1 MIPDWKLERF
11 LTGDLPDEEM
21 NMLRELEATDVVFAN
36 RVKMLRE
43 DNKAILN
50 KLPFETLAGKLAGIA
65 DATENASVANSIGS
79 ANVAE
84 NADVLGTANVAD
96 TAGTANVANSDET
109 LNVAGRA
116 NAARIAPHFTL
127 MKFAAAA
134 MFIFAVALVAF
145 MVQRETVVAGENA
158 AGNGDDMAAVNG
170 SQITQV
176 AFAETQSDT
185 RIKGLDARMEVWKK
199 TDAGIVQLQD
209 LDEVHEGD
217 EIQLRYAVPEKCF
230 GLLFSMDGNGALTLH
245 MGDGVKA
252 VELAPGKMNSLPFA
266 YKLDDAP
273 YFEKFFFVTSPKE
286 FAVEEND
293 IDKLLKRSDVKVIGF
308 TLKKAGK

>member
-21 NMLRELEATDVVFAN
+21 NKLRELEANDAVFAN

-43 DNKAILN
+43 DNKAILS
-50 KLPFETLAGKLAGIA
+50 KLPFETLA
-65 DATENASVANSIGS
+65 AN
-79 ANVAE
+79 
-84 NADVLGTANVAD
+84 LGTGA
-96 TAGTANVANSDET
+96 AG
-109 LNVAGRA
+109 
-116 NAARIAPHFTL
+116 NAAKNAPRFTL
-127 MKFAAAA
+127 VKFAAAA
-134 MFIFAVALVAF
+134 MFVFAVALVAF
-145 MVQRETVVAGENA
+145 FAQSETSVMNERVGSDVAN
-158 AGNGDDMAAVNG
+158 VNG
-170 SQITQV
+170 SQNTQV
-176 AFAETQSDT
+176 ALAENESDT
-185 RIKGLDARMEVWKK
+185 RIKGLDVRMEVWKK
-199 TDAGIVQLQD
+199 TPAGIVQLND
-209 LDEVHEGD
+209 LDSVGEGD

-293 IDKLLKRSDVKVIGF
+293 VDKLLKKSDVKVIGF
-308 TLKKAGK
+308 TLKKVGK

>member
-11 LTGDLPDEEM
+11 LTGDLPEEEM
-21 NMLRELEATDVVFAN
+21 NKLRELEANDAVFAN

-43 DNKAILN
+43 DNKAILS
-50 KLPFETLAGKLAGIA
+50 KLPFETLA
-65 DATENASVANSIGS
+65 AN
-79 ANVAE
+79 
-84 NADVLGTANVAD
+84 LGTDA
-96 TAGTANVANSDET
+96 AG
-109 LNVAGRA
+109 
-116 NAARIAPHFTL
+116 NAAKNAAKNAPRFTL
-127 MKFAAAA
+127 VKFAAAA
-134 MFIFAVALVAF
+134 MFVFAIALVAF
-145 MVQRETVVAGENA
+145 FAQSETSVMNERVGGDVAN
-158 AGNGDDMAAVNG
+158 VNG
-170 SQITQV
+170 SQNTQV
-176 AFAETQSDT
+176 ALAENESDT

-199 TDAGIVQLQD
+199 TPAGIVQLND
-209 LDEVHEGD
+209 LDSVGEGD

-252 VELAPGKMNSLPFA
+252 IELAPGKMNSLPFA

-293 IDKLLKRSDVKVIGF
+293 VDKLLKRSDVKVIGF

>member
-50 KLPFETLAGKLAGIA
+50 KFPFEALAGKLA
-65 DATENASVANSIGS
+65 DVPET
-79 ANVAE
+79 
-84 NADVLGTANVAD
+84 ADVLETANVAD
-96 TAGTANVANSDET
+96 SAEH
-109 LNVAGRA
+109 A
-116 NAARIAPHFTL
+116 NAARIAPRFTL

-145 MVQRETVVAGENA
+145 MTQRETVVTGGNA
-158 AGNGDDMAAVNG
+158 DGKGNDMAAVNG
-170 SQITQV
+170 TQNTQV

-209 LDEVHEGD
+209 LDEVREGD

-252 VELAPGKMNSLPFA
+252 IELTPGKMNSLPFA

-293 IDKLLKRSDVKVIGF
+293 VDKLLKRSDVKVIGF

>member
-11 LTGDLPDEEM
+11 LTGDLPEKEM
-21 NMLRELEATDVVFAN
+21 NEIRELEATDAMLAQ

-50 KLPFETLAGKLAGIA
+50 KMPFEMLAEKIAAVDAGTVTETA
-65 DATENASVANSIGS
+65 VAANLGSAKENAGNAEKNAPRFSI
-79 ANVAE
+79 
-84 NADVLGTANVAD
+84 
-96 TAGTANVANSDET
+96 
-109 LNVAGRA
+109 
-116 NAARIAPHFTL
+116 

-134 MFIFAVALVAF
+134 VFVLAVALVAF
-145 MVQRETVVAGENA
+145 LAQRETSMMNERVGSDV
-158 AGNGDDMAAVNG
+158 AAVGGPQN
-170 SQITQV
+170 TQV
-176 AFAETQSDT
+176 ALAETQSDT
-185 RIKGLDARMEVWKK
+185 RIKGMDARMEVWKK
-199 TDAGIVQLQD
+199 TPAGIVQLND
-209 LDEVHEGD
+209 LDSVGEGD
-217 EIQLRYAVPEKCF
+217 EIQLRYSVPEKCF

-245 MGDGVKA
+245 MGNGEKA

-286 FAVEEND
+286 FAVEEKD
-293 IDKLLKRSDVKVIGF
+293 VDKLLKRSDVKVISF

>member
-11 LTGDLPDEEM
+11 LTGDLPEEEM
-21 NMLRELEATDVVFAN
+21 NKLRELEANDAVFAN

-43 DNKAILN
+43 DNKAILS
-50 KLPFETLAGKLAGIA
+50 KLPFETLA
-65 DATENASVANSIGS
+65 AN
-79 ANVAE
+79 
-84 NADVLGTANVAD
+84 LGTDA
-96 TAGTANVANSDET
+96 AG
-109 LNVAGRA
+109 
-116 NAARIAPHFTL
+116 NAAKNAAKNAVRFTL
-127 MKFAAAA
+127 VKFAAAA
-134 MFIFAVALVAF
+134 MFVFAVALVAF
-145 MVQRETVVAGENA
+145 FAQRETSVMNERVGSDA
-158 AGNGDDMAAVNG
+158 ASVNG
-170 SQITQV
+170 SQNTQV
-176 AFAETQSDT
+176 ALAEIQSDT
-185 RIKGLDARMEVWKK
+185 RIKGIEARMEVWKK
-199 TDAGIVQLQD
+199 TLAGIVQLND
-209 LDEVHEGD
+209 LDSVGEGD

-252 VELAPGKMNSLPFA
+252 IELAPGKMNSLPFA

-293 IDKLLKRSDVKVIGF
+293 VDKLLKRSDVKVIGF

>member
-11 LTGDLPDEEM
+11 LTGDLPEEEM
-21 NMLRELEATDVVFAN
+21 NKLRELEANDAVFAN

-43 DNKAILN
+43 DNKAILS
-50 KLPFETLAGKLAGIA
+50 KLPFETLA
-65 DATENASVANSIGS
+65 AN
-79 ANVAE
+79 
-84 NADVLGTANVAD
+84 LGTGA
-96 TAGTANVANSDET
+96 AGNAAKNDVKN
-109 LNVAGRA
+109 AGR
-116 NAARIAPHFTL
+116 FTL
-127 MKFAAAA
+127 VKFAAAA
-134 MFIFAVALVAF
+134 MFVFAIALVAF
-145 MVQRETVVAGENA
+145 FAQRETSVMNERVGSDVAN
-158 AGNGDDMAAVNG
+158 VNG
-170 SQITQV
+170 SQNTQV
-176 AFAETQSDT
+176 ALAENESDT

-199 TDAGIVQLQD
+199 TPAGIVQLND
-209 LDEVHEGD
+209 LDSVGEGD

-252 VELAPGKMNSLPFA
+252 IELAPGKMNSLPFA

-273 YFEKFFFVTSPKE
+273 YFEKFFFVISPKE

-293 IDKLLKRSDVKVIGF
+293 VDKLLKRSDVKVIGF

>member
-11 LTGDLPDEEM
+11 LTGNLPEEEM
-21 NMLRELEATDVVFAN
+21 NKLRELEANDAVFAN

-43 DNKAILN
+43 DNKAILS
-50 KLPFETLAGKLAGIA
+50 KLPFETLAANLGM
-65 DATENASVANSIGS
+65 DA
-79 ANVAE
+79 
-84 NADVLGTANVAD
+84 
-96 TAGTANVANSDET
+96 AGTAAKNVAK
-109 LNVAGRA
+109 
-116 NAARIAPHFTL
+116 NAARFTL
-127 MKFAAAA
+127 VKFAAAA
-134 MFIFAVALVAF
+134 MFVFAVALVAF
-145 MVQRETVVAGENA
+145 FAQRETSVMNERVGS
-158 AGNGDDMAAVNG
+158 DVAAVNG
-170 SQITQV
+170 SQNTQV
-176 AFAETQSDT
+176 ALAENESDT

-199 TDAGIVQLQD
+199 TSAGIVQLND
-209 LDEVHEGD
+209 LDSVGEGD

-252 VELAPGKMNSLPFA
+252 IELAPGKMNSLPFA

-293 IDKLLKRSDVKVIGF
+293 VDKLLKKSDVKVIGF

>member
-11 LTGDLPDEEM
+11 LTGDLPEEEM
-21 NMLRELEATDVVFAN
+21 NKLRELEANDAVFAN

-43 DNKAILN
+43 DNKAILS
-50 KLPFETLAGKLAGIA
+50 KLPFETLA
-65 DATENASVANSIGS
+65 AN
-79 ANVAE
+79 
-84 NADVLGTANVAD
+84 LGTGA
-96 TAGTANVANSDET
+96 AG
-109 LNVAGRA
+109 
-116 NAARIAPHFTL
+116 NAAKIAAKNVPRFTL
-127 MKFAAAA
+127 VKFAAAA
-134 MFIFAVALVAF
+134 MFVFAVALVAF
-145 MVQRETVVAGENA
+145 FAQRETSVMNERVGSDVAN
-158 AGNGDDMAAVNG
+158 VNG
-170 SQITQV
+170 SQNTQV
-176 AFAETQSDT
+176 ALAENESDT

-199 TDAGIVQLQD
+199 TSAGIVQLND
-209 LDEVHEGD
+209 LDSVGEGD

-252 VELAPGKMNSLPFA
+252 IELAPGKMNSLPFA

-293 IDKLLKRSDVKVIGF
+293 VDKLLKRSDVKVIGF

>member
-21 NMLRELEATDVVFAN
+21 NKLRELEANDAVFAN

-43 DNKAILN
+43 DNKAILS
-50 KLPFETLAGKLAGIA
+50 KLPFETLA
-65 DATENASVANSIGS
+65 AN
-79 ANVAE
+79 
-84 NADVLGTANVAD
+84 LGTDA
-96 TAGTANVANSDET
+96 AGTAAKNVP
-109 LNVAGRA
+109 R
-116 NAARIAPHFTL
+116 FTL
-127 MKFAAAA
+127 VKFAAAA
-134 MFIFAVALVAF
+134 MFVFAVALVAF
-145 MVQRETVVAGENA
+145 FAQRETSVMNERVGSDVAN
-158 AGNGDDMAAVNG
+158 VNG
-170 SQITQV
+170 SQSTQV
-176 AFAETQSDT
+176 ALAENESDT

-199 TDAGIVQLQD
+199 TSAGIVQLND
-209 LDEVHEGD
+209 LDSVGEGD

-252 VELAPGKMNSLPFA
+252 IELAPGKMNSLPFA

-293 IDKLLKRSDVKVIGF
+293 VDKLLKRSDVKVIVF

>member
-11 LTGDLPDEEM
+11 LTGDLPEEEM
-21 NMLRELEATDVVFAN
+21 NKLRELEANDAVFAN

-50 KLPFETLAGKLAGIA
+50 KLPFEKLAANLGTDAAEKGRANLGTDAAGIA
-65 DATENASVANSIGS
+65 AK
-79 ANVAE
+79 NVAK
-84 NADVLGTANVAD
+84 
-96 TAGTANVANSDET
+96 
-109 LNVAGRA
+109 
-116 NAARIAPHFTL
+116 NAARFTFV
-127 MKFAAAA
+127 KFAAAA
-134 MFIFAVALVAF
+134 MFVFAVALVAF
-145 MVQRETVVAGENA
+145 FAQRETSVMNERVGSDVAN
-158 AGNGDDMAAVNG
+158 VNG
-170 SQITQV
+170 SQNTQV
-176 AFAETQSDT
+176 ALAENESDT

-199 TDAGIVQLQD
+199 TSAGIVQLND
-209 LDEVHEGD
+209 FDSVGEGD

-245 MGDGVKA
+245 MGNGVKA
-252 VELAPGKMNSLPFA
+252 IELAPGKMNSLPFA

-293 IDKLLKRSDVKVIGF
+293 VDKLLKRSDVKVIGF
-308 TLKKAGK
+308 TLKKVGK

>member
-11 LTGDLPDEEM
+11 LTGDLPEEEM
-21 NMLRELEATDVVFAN
+21 NKLRELEANDAVFAN

-43 DNKAILN
+43 DNKAILS
-50 KLPFETLAGKLAGIA
+50 KLPFETLA
-65 DATENASVANSIGS
+65 AN
-79 ANVAE
+79 
-84 NADVLGTANVAD
+84 LGTDA
-96 TAGTANVANSDET
+96 AG
-109 LNVAGRA
+109 
-116 NAARIAPHFTL
+116 NAAKNDAKNAPRFTL
-127 MKFAAAA
+127 VKFAAAA
-134 MFIFAVALVAF
+134 MFVFAVALVAF
-145 MVQRETVVAGENA
+145 FAQSETSVMNERVGSDVAN
-158 AGNGDDMAAVNG
+158 VNG
-170 SQITQV
+170 SQNTQV
-176 AFAETQSDT
+176 ALAENESDT

-199 TDAGIVQLQD
+199 TSAGIVQLND
-209 LDEVHEGD
+209 LDSVGEGD

-252 VELAPGKMNSLPFA
+252 IELAPGKMNSLPFA

-293 IDKLLKRSDVKVIGF
+293 VDKLLKRSDVKVIGF

>member
-50 KLPFETLAGKLAGIA
+50 KFPFEALAGKLA
-65 DATENASVANSIGS
+65 DVPET
-79 ANVAE
+79 
-84 NADVLGTANVAD
+84 ADVLETANVAD
-96 TAGTANVANSDET
+96 SAEH
-109 LNVAGRA
+109 A
-116 NAARIAPHFTL
+116 NAARIAPRFTL

-145 MVQRETVVAGENA
+145 MAQRETVVTGGNA
-158 AGNGDDMAAVNG
+158 DGKGNDMAAVNG
-170 SQITQV
+170 TQNTQV

-209 LDEVHEGD
+209 LDEVREGD

-252 VELAPGKMNSLPFA
+252 IELTPGKMNSLPFA

-293 IDKLLKRSDVKVIGF
+293 VDKLLKRSDVKVIGF

>member
-11 LTGDLPDEEM
+11 LTGDLPEEEM
-21 NMLRELEATDVVFAN
+21 NKLRELEANDAVFAN

-43 DNKAILN
+43 DNKAILS
-50 KLPFETLAGKLAGIA
+50 KLPFETLA
-65 DATENASVANSIGS
+65 AN
-79 ANVAE
+79 
-84 NADVLGTANVAD
+84 LGTGA
-96 TAGTANVANSDET
+96 AGNAAKNA
-109 LNVAGRA
+109 AK
-116 NAARIAPHFTL
+116 NAARFTL
-127 MKFAAAA
+127 VKFAAAA
-134 MFIFAVALVAF
+134 MFVFAIALVAF
-145 MVQRETVVAGENA
+145 FAQRETSVMNERVGSDVAT
-158 AGNGDDMAAVNG
+158 VNG
-170 SQITQV
+170 SQNTQV
-176 AFAETQSDT
+176 ALAENESDT

-199 TDAGIVQLQD
+199 TSAGIVQLND
-209 LDEVHEGD
+209 LDSVGEGD

-252 VELAPGKMNSLPFA
+252 IELAPGKMNSLPFA

-293 IDKLLKRSDVKVIGF
+293 VDKLLKRSDVKVIGF
-308 TLKKAGK
+308 TLKKADK

>member
-11 LTGDLPDEEM
+11 LTGDLPEEEM
-21 NMLRELEATDVVFAN
+21 NKLRELEANDAVFAN

-43 DNKAILN
+43 DNKAILS
-50 KLPFETLAGKLAGIA
+50 KLPFETLAV
-65 DATENASVANSIGS
+65 N
-79 ANVAE
+79 
-84 NADVLGTANVAD
+84 LGTGA
-96 TAGTANVANSDET
+96 AGNAAKNA
-109 LNVAGRA
+109 AK
-116 NAARIAPHFTL
+116 NAARFTL
-127 MKFAAAA
+127 VKFAAAA
-134 MFIFAVALVAF
+134 MFVFAIALVAF
-145 MVQRETVVAGENA
+145 FAQRETSVMNERVGSDVAT
-158 AGNGDDMAAVNG
+158 VNG
-170 SQITQV
+170 SQNTQV
-176 AFAETQSDT
+176 ALAENESDT

-199 TDAGIVQLQD
+199 TSAGIVQLND
-209 LDEVHEGD
+209 LDSVGEGD

-252 VELAPGKMNSLPFA
+252 IELAPGKMNSLPFA

-293 IDKLLKRSDVKVIGF
+293 VDKLLKRSDVKVIGF
-308 TLKKAGK
+308 TLKKADK

>member
-11 LTGDLPDEEM
+11 LTGDLPEEEM
-21 NMLRELEATDVVFAN
+21 NKLRELEANDAVFAN

-43 DNKAILN
+43 DNKAILS
-50 KLPFETLAGKLAGIA
+50 KLPFETLA
-65 DATENASVANSIGS
+65 AN
-79 ANVAE
+79 
-84 NADVLGTANVAD
+84 LGTDA
-96 TAGTANVANSDET
+96 AG
-109 LNVAGRA
+109 
-116 NAARIAPHFTL
+116 NAAKNAAKNAVRFTL
-127 MKFAAAA
+127 VKFAAAA
-134 MFIFAVALVAF
+134 MFVFAVALVAF
-145 MVQRETVVAGENA
+145 FAQRETSVMNERVGGDVAN
-158 AGNGDDMAAVNG
+158 VNG
-170 SQITQV
+170 SQNTQV
-176 AFAETQSDT
+176 ALAETQSDT

-199 TDAGIVQLQD
+199 TSAGIVQLND
-209 LDEVHEGD
+209 LDSVGEGD

-252 VELAPGKMNSLPFA
+252 IELAPGKMNSLPFA

-293 IDKLLKRSDVKVIGF
+293 IDKLLKRSDVKVVGF

>member
-11 LTGDLPDEEM
+11 LTGDLPEEEM
-21 NMLRELEATDVVFAN
+21 NKLRELEANDALFAN

-43 DNKAILN
+43 DNKAILS
-50 KLPFETLAGKLAGIA
+50 KLPFESLA
-65 DATENASVANSIGS
+65 AN
-79 ANVAE
+79 
-84 NADVLGTANVAD
+84 LGTGAAGNAANLGTVTE
-96 TAGTANVANSDET
+96 TAGTAAK
-109 LNVAGRA
+109 
-116 NAARIAPHFTL
+116 NAVRFTL
-127 MKFAAAA
+127 VKFAAAA
-134 MFIFAVALVAF
+134 MFVFAVALVAF
-145 MVQRETVVAGENA
+145 FAQSETSVMNERVGSDVAN
-158 AGNGDDMAAVNG
+158 VNG
-170 SQITQV
+170 SQNTQV
-176 AFAETQSDT
+176 ALAENESDT

-199 TDAGIVQLQD
+199 TSAGIVQLND
-209 LDEVHEGD
+209 LDSVGEGD

-252 VELAPGKMNSLPFA
+252 IELAPGKMNSLPFA

-293 IDKLLKRSDVKVIGF
+293 VDKLLKRSDVKVIGF

>member
-50 KLPFETLAGKLAGIA
+50 KLPFETLAGKLA
-65 DATENASVANSIGS
+65 DVAYF
-79 ANVAE
+79 AE
-84 NADVLGTANVAD
+84 NADA
-96 TAGTANVANSDET
+96 AGTANVANSIDSA
-109 LNVAGRA
+109 NVAGRA
-116 NAARIAPHFTL
+116 NAAKNVLTISFV
-127 MKFAAAA
+127 KFAAAA
-134 MFIFAVALVAF
+134 VLVLAVALVAF
-145 MVQRETVVAGENA
+145 MVQRETVVAGGNA
-158 AGNGDDMAAVNG
+158 AGNGDDVAAVDG
-170 SQITQV
+170 SQNTQV

-209 LDEVHEGD
+209 LDEVREGD

-252 VELAPGKMNSLPFA
+252 IELTPGKMNSLPFA

-293 IDKLLKRSDVKVIGF
+293 VDKLLKRSDVKVIGF

>member
-11 LTGDLPDEEM
+11 LTGDLPEEEM
-21 NMLRELEATDVVFAN
+21 NKLRELEANDAVFAN

-43 DNKAILN
+43 DNKAILS
-50 KLPFETLAGKLAGIA
+50 KLPFETLAEKIA
-65 DATENASVANSIGS
+65 DATDVAG
-79 ANVAE
+79 E
-84 NADVLGTANVAD
+84 
-96 TAGTANVANSDET
+96 
-109 LNVAGRA
+109 GRA
-116 NAARIAPHFTL
+116 NLGTGAAGNAAKNAAKNAPRFTL
-127 MKFAAAA
+127 VKFAAAA
-134 MFIFAVALVAF
+134 MFVFAIALVAF
-145 MVQRETVVAGENA
+145 FAQRETSVMNERVG
-158 AGNGDDMAAVNG
+158 GDVAAVNG
-170 SQITQV
+170 SQNTQV
-176 AFAETQSDT
+176 ALAEIQSDT

-199 TDAGIVQLQD
+199 TPTGIVQLND
-209 LDEVHEGD
+209 LDSVGEGD

-252 VELAPGKMNSLPFA
+252 IELAPGKMNSLPFA

-293 IDKLLKRSDVKVIGF
+293 VDKLLKRSDVKVIGF

>member
-11 LTGDLPDEEM
+11 LTGDLPEGEM
-21 NMLRELEATDVVFAN
+21 HEIRELEATDEKLAL
-36 RVKMLRE
+36 RLKLLRE

-50 KLPFETLAGKLAGIA
+50 KFPFEAVAGKIA
-65 DATENASVANSIGS
+65 AANTDFSNGAEATEKANVAES
-79 ANVAE
+79 ANVAKTMPSFSF
-84 NADVLGTANVAD
+84 V
-96 TAGTANVANSDET
+96 
-109 LNVAGRA
+109 
-116 NAARIAPHFTL
+116 
-127 MKFAAAA
+127 KFATAAVLVL
-134 MFIFAVALVAF
+134 AVALVAF
-145 MVQRETVVAGENA
+145 MAQRETVVTG
-158 AGNGDDMAAVNG
+158 GNDSDIAQTQNLQNM
-170 SQITQV
+170 QV
-176 AFAETQSDT
+176 AMNETASDT

-199 TDAGIVQLQD
+199 TTSGIVQLQD

-252 VELAPGKMNSLPFA
+252 IELAPGKMNSLPFA

-293 IDKLLKRSDVKVIGF
+293 VDKLLKRSDVKVIGF

>member
-11 LTGDLPDEEM
+11 LTGDLPEEDM
-21 NMLRELEATDVVFAN
+21 NKLRELEANDAVFAN

-43 DNKAILN
+43 DNKAILS
-50 KLPFETLAGKLAGIA
+50 KLPFETLAEKIA
-65 DATENASVANSIGS
+65 DATDVAGEGR
-79 ANVAE
+79 AN
-84 NADVLGTANVAD
+84 LGTVTE
-96 TAGTANVANSDET
+96 TAGTAVK
-109 LNVAGRA
+109 
-116 NAARIAPHFTL
+116 NAPRFTL
-127 MKFAAAA
+127 VKFAAAA

-145 MVQRETVVAGENA
+145 FAQRETSVMNERVGSDVAN
-158 AGNGDDMAAVNG
+158 VNG
-170 SQITQV
+170 SQNTQV
-176 AFAETQSDT
+176 ALAEIQSDT
-185 RIKGLDARMEVWKK
+185 RIKGLEARMEVWKK
-199 TDAGIVQLQD
+199 TPAGIVQLND
-209 LDEVHEGD
+209 LDSVGEGD

-245 MGDGVKA
+245 MGNGVKA
-252 VELAPGKMNSLPFA
+252 IELAPGKMNSLPFA

-293 IDKLLKRSDVKVIGF
+293 VDKLLKKSDVKVIGF

>member
-11 LTGDLPDEEM
+11 LTGDLPEKEM
-21 NMLRELEATDVVFAN
+21 NEIRELEATDAMLAQ

-50 KLPFETLAGKLAGIA
+50 KLPFEMLAAKIDAVDAGTV
-65 DATENASVANSIGS
+65 TETAVA
-79 ANVAE
+79 AN
-84 NADVLGTANVAD
+84 LGTAKEN
-96 TAGTANVANSDET
+96 AG
-109 LNVAGRA
+109 
-116 NAARIAPHFTL
+116 NAEKNAPRFSI

-134 MFIFAVALVAF
+134 VFVLAVALVAF
-145 MVQRETVVAGENA
+145 MAQRETSMMNERVGSDV
-158 AGNGDDMAAVNG
+158 AAVGGPQN
-170 SQITQV
+170 TQV
-176 AFAETQSDT
+176 ALAETQSDT
-185 RIKGLDARMEVWKK
+185 RIKGMDARMEVWKK
-199 TDAGIVQLQD
+199 TPAGIVQLND
-209 LDEVHEGD
+209 LDSVGEGD
-217 EIQLRYAVPEKCF
+217 EIQLRYSVPEKCF

-245 MGDGVKA
+245 MGNGEKA

-286 FAVEEND
+286 FAVEEKD
-293 IDKLLKRSDVKVIGF
+293 VDKLLKRSDVKVISF

>member
-11 LTGDLPDEEM
+11 LTGDLPEEEM
-21 NMLRELEATDVVFAN
+21 NKLRELEANDALFAN

-43 DNKAILN
+43 DNKAILS
-50 KLPFETLAGKLAGIA
+50 KLPFETLAERIA
-65 DATENASVANSIGS
+65 DATDA
-79 ANVAE
+79 AE
-84 NADVLGTANVAD
+84 EGRTNLGTGA
-96 TAGTANVANSDET
+96 AG
-109 LNVAGRA
+109 
-116 NAARIAPHFTL
+116 NAAKNAAKNAVRFTL
-127 MKFAAAA
+127 VKFAAAA
-134 MFIFAVALVAF
+134 MFVFAVALVAF
-145 MVQRETVVAGENA
+145 FAQRETSVMNERVG
-158 AGNGDDMAAVNG
+158 GDVAAVNG
-170 SQITQV
+170 SQNTQV
-176 AFAETQSDT
+176 ALAENESDT

-199 TDAGIVQLQD
+199 TPAGIVQLND
-209 LDEVHEGD
+209 LDSVGEGD

-252 VELAPGKMNSLPFA
+252 IELAPGKMNSLPFA

-293 IDKLLKRSDVKVIGF
+293 VDKLLKRSDVKVIGF

>member
-11 LTGDLPDEEM
+11 LTGDLPDGEM
-21 NMLRELEATDVVFAN
+21 REIRELEASDEVLAQ
-36 RVKMLRE
+36 RLKLLRE

-50 KLPFETLAGKLAGIA
+50 KFPFESLAAKMADT
-65 DATENASVANSIGS
+65 DATAAN
-79 ANVAE
+79 NVLRFSF
-84 NADVLGTANVAD
+84 V
-96 TAGTANVANSDET
+96 
-109 LNVAGRA
+109 
-116 NAARIAPHFTL
+116 
-127 MKFAAAA
+127 KFAAAA
-134 MFIFAVALVAF
+134 VFVLAVALVAF
-145 MVQRETVVAGENA
+145 MTQRDAVVTGVNA
-158 AGNGDDMAAVNG
+158 DGKG
-170 SQITQV
+170 SDIAQTQNLQNMQV
-176 AFAETQSDT
+176 AMNETASDT

-199 TDAGIVQLQD
+199 TTSGIVQLQD

-252 VELAPGKMNSLPFA
+252 IELAPGKMNSLPFA

-293 IDKLLKRSDVKVIGF
+293 VDKLLKRSDVKVIGF